1 MAWSV
6 LSSAGSFAAPTVS
19 SISPEQRERPDAW
32 AVVAVLP
39 R

>member
-6 LSSAGSFAAPTVS
+6 LSASFAAPTVS
-19 SISPEQRERPDAW
+19 SISPPQRERPD
-32 AVVAVLP
+32 VRVFVAALP